1 MGSHHDKS
9 DWSCQLRG
17 RQGECRRGLEEDLLT
32 CTCFGDV
39 ETGLDLFED
48 VADGNDD
55 DDEGSL
61 PYFLK
66 QIIFLRLSQS
76 YLFRSRERLLTPE
89 QFGLENAENFY
100 ISSGNGT
107 VGAWYLWP
115 DDQPYTPITSLDG
128 NSTIIV
134 YMHGNSLDRGLS
146 YRVALYKV
154 LTSLGLHV
162 ITFDYRA
169 YGDSSMVQL
178 TEETV
183 VSDGKAVLSW
193 VTRLVSG
200 PAIIVWGH
208 SLGTAVATRVV
219 AQMGSGVQGLLL
231 ESPFNKM
238 EDEVNNFSV
247 ARWTAWA
254 MGMDIGDVLA
264 SSGVQFLTEDY
275 LPKIQAPALVLHS
288 DDDRIVPAYLGERL
302 VNTTR
307 ERGKENIELVRFGA
321 ELGLRHRYIYRA
333 PGIEEIVLAFV
344 NKTRQFEEN

>member
-1 MGSHHDKS
+1 MFGKNIVPARAPSVCLSCSHADLSAVTMTSQVGNMRSCWKTGIFLFLCYFQPGLCDLTCLGGEGGGDRAC

-48 VADGNDD
+48 VADGDDD

-193 VTRLVSG
+193 VTGLVSG

-238 EDEVNNFSV
+238 EDEVNHFSV

-254 MGMDIGDVLA
+254 MGMVSRLSGCIFTPSVTLRILERFSPLLG
-264 SSGVQFLTEDY
+264 SS
-275 LPKIQAPALVLHS
+275 S
-288 DDDRIVPAYLGERL
+288 
-302 VNTTR
+302 
-307 ERGKENIELVRFGA
+307 
-321 ELGLRHRYIYRA
+321 
-333 PGIEEIVLAFV
+333 
-344 NKTRQFEEN
+344 